1 MISLFNGYIFF
12 GIFIVTLLMGAYY
25 AYRSLLDT
33 KSFMNQYGINVTAL
47 LPARL
52 AGSLI
57 ASITIVGV
65 YILFRENGPEGTWA
79 FFAIN
84 FLQALI
90 FSIFGYLS
98 VNDQEIKELDDV
110 KYTAEAYVV
119 PLILAILNAVL
130 IYGLSD
136 KIYL

>member
-33 KSFMNQYGINVTAL
+33 KSFMAQYGIHVTAM

-57 ASITIVGV
+57 ASITIVGL

-90 FSIFGYLS
+90 FSVFGYLS
-98 VNDQEIKELDDV
+98 VNDEEIKELDGV
-110 KYTAEAYVV
+110 KYTAEGYVV

>member
-1 MISLFNGYIFF
+1 MIDLFNGYIFF
-12 GIFIVTLLMGAYY
+12 GIFIITLLMGAYY

-33 KSFMNQYGINVTAL
+33 KSFMAQYGIHVTAM

-57 ASITIVGV
+57 ASITIVGI

-84 FLQALI
+84 FIQALL

-98 VNDQEIKELDDV
+98 VNDKEIKELEDV
-110 KYTAEAYVV
+110 KYTAEGYVV
-119 PLILAILNAVL
+119 PLVLTILNAIL

-136 KIYL
+136 KIYQ

>member
-1 MISLFNGYIFF
+1 
-12 GIFIVTLLMGAYY
+12 
-25 AYRSLLDT
+25 
-33 KSFMNQYGINVTAL
+33 MNQYGIHVTAL

-84 FLQALI
+84 FLQAFI

-130 IYGLSD
+130 IYVLSD

>member
-1 MISLFNGYIFF
+1 MIDLFNGYIFF
-12 GIFIVTLLMGAYY
+12 GIFIITLLMGAYY

-33 KSFMNQYGINVTAL
+33 KSFMAQYGIHVTAM

-57 ASITIVGV
+57 ASITIVGI

-84 FLQALI
+84 FIQALL

-98 VNDQEIKELDDV
+98 VNDKEIKELDDV
-110 KYTAEAYVV
+110 KYTAEAYIV
-119 PLILAILNAVL
+119 PAILAILNAVL

>member
-1 MISLFNGYIFF
+1 MVDLFNGYIFF
-12 GIFIVTLLMGAYY
+12 GIFIITLLMGAYY

-33 KSFMNQYGINVTAL
+33 KSFMAQYGIHVTAM

-57 ASITIVGV
+57 ASITIVGI

-84 FLQALI
+84 FIQALL

-98 VNDQEIKELDDV
+98 VNDKEIKELDDV
-110 KYTAEAYVV
+110 KYTAEGYIV
-119 PLILAILNAVL
+119 PLILTILNAVL

-136 KIYL
+136 KIYQ

>member
-1 MISLFNGYIFF
+1 MINLFNGYIFF
-12 GIFIVTLLMGAYY
+12 GIFIITLLMGAYY

-33 KSFMNQYGINVTAL
+33 KSFMAQYGIHVTAM

-57 ASITIVGV
+57 ASITIVGI

-84 FLQALI
+84 FIQALL

-98 VNDQEIKELDDV
+98 VNDKEIKELDDV
-110 KYTAEAYVV
+110 KYTAEGYVV
-119 PLILAILNAVL
+119 PLILTILNAIL

-136 KIYL
+136 KIYQ

>member
-1 MISLFNGYIFF
+1 MIDLFNGYIFF
-12 GIFIVTLLMGAYY
+12 GIFIITLLMGAYY

-33 KSFMNQYGINVTAL
+33 KSFMAQYGIHVTAM

-57 ASITIVGV
+57 ASITIVGI

-84 FLQALI
+84 FIQALL

-98 VNDQEIKELDDV
+98 VNDKEIKELDDV
-110 KYTAEAYVV
+110 KYTAEGYVV
-119 PLILAILNAVL
+119 PLILTILNAIL

-136 KIYL
+136 KIYQ

>member
-1 MISLFNGYIFF
+1 MIGLFNGYIFF
-12 GIFIVTLLMGAYY
+12 GIFIVTLLMGTYY
-25 AYRSLLDT
+25 AYRSLFDT
-33 KSFMNQYGINVTAL
+33 KSFMAQYGIHVTAM

-65 YILFRENGPEGTWA
+65 YILFRENGPQGTWA

-84 FLQALI
+84 FFQALI

-98 VNDQEIKELDDV
+98 VNDQDIKDLDDV

>member
-1 MISLFNGYIFF
+1 MIDLFNGYIFF
-12 GIFIVTLLMGAYY
+12 GIFIITLLMGAYY

-33 KSFMNQYGINVTAL
+33 KSFMAQYGIDVTAM

-57 ASITIVGV
+57 ASITIVGI

-84 FLQALI
+84 FIQALL

-98 VNDQEIKELDDV
+98 VNDKEIKELDDV
-110 KYTAEAYVV
+110 KYTAEGYIV
-119 PLILAILNAVL
+119 PLILTILNAVL

-136 KIYL
+136 KIYQ

>member
-1 MISLFNGYIFF
+1 MIDLFNGYIFF
-12 GIFIVTLLMGAYY
+12 GIFIITLLMGAYY

-33 KSFMNQYGINVTAL
+33 KSFMAQYGIHVTAM

-57 ASITIVGV
+57 ASITIVGI

-84 FLQALI
+84 FIQALL

-98 VNDQEIKELDDV
+98 VNDKEIKELDDV
-110 KYTAEAYVV
+110 KYTAEGYIV
-119 PLILAILNAVL
+119 PLILTILNAVL

-136 KIYL
+136 KIYQ

>member
-1 MISLFNGYIFF
+1 
-12 GIFIVTLLMGAYY
+12 MGAYY

-33 KSFMNQYGINVTAL
+33 KSFMAQYGIHVTAM

-57 ASITIVGV
+57 ASITIVGI

-84 FLQALI
+84 FIQALL

-98 VNDQEIKELDDV
+98 VNDKEIKELDDV
-110 KYTAEAYVV
+110 KYTAEGYVV
-119 PLILAILNAVL
+119 PLILTILNAIL

-136 KIYL
+136 KIYR

>member
-1 MISLFNGYIFF
+1 MIDLFNGYIFF
-12 GIFIVTLLMGAYY
+12 GIFIITLLMGAYY

-33 KSFMNQYGINVTAL
+33 KSFMAQYGIHVTAM

-65 YILFRENGPEGTWA
+65 YILFRENGPEGTWT

-84 FLQALI
+84 FIQALL

-98 VNDQEIKELDDV
+98 VNDQDIKELDGV

-119 PLILAILNAVL
+119 PLVLAILNAVL
-130 IYGLSD
+130 IFGLSD

>member
-1 MISLFNGYIFF
+1 MVDLFNGYILL
-12 GIFIVTLLMGAYY
+12 GIFIITLLMGAYY

-33 KSFMNQYGINVTAL
+33 KSFMAQYGIDVTAL

-57 ASITIVGV
+57 ASITIVGL

-79 FFAIN
+79 FFGIN

-98 VNDQEIKELDDV
+98 VIDPEIKDKEDV
-110 KYTAEAYVV
+110 KYTAEAFVV

-136 KIYL
+136 KIFL

>member
-1 MISLFNGYIFF
+1 MIELFNGYIFF
-12 GIFIVTLLMGAYY
+12 GIFIITLLMGAYY

-33 KSFMNQYGINVTAL
+33 KSFMAQYGIDVTAM

-57 ASITIVGV
+57 ASITIVGI

-84 FLQALI
+84 FIQALL

-98 VNDQEIKELDDV
+98 VNDKEIKEINDV
-110 KYTAEAYVV
+110 KYTAEGYVV
-119 PLILAILNAVL
+119 PLILTILNAML

-136 KIYL
+136 KIYQ

>member
-25 AYRSLLDT
+25 AHRSLFDT
-33 KSFMNQYGINVTAL
+33 KSFMNQYGIDVTAM

-65 YILFRENGPEGTWA
+65 YILFRENGPEGTWP

-98 VNDQEIKELDDV
+98 VNDKDIKELDDV

>member
-1 MISLFNGYIFF
+1 MINLFNGYIFF
-12 GIFIVTLLMGAYY
+12 GIFIITLLMGAYY

-33 KSFMNQYGINVTAL
+33 KSFMAQYGIHVTAM

-57 ASITIVGV
+57 ASITIVGI

-84 FLQALI
+84 FIQALL

-98 VNDQEIKELDDV
+98 VNDKEIKELDDV
-110 KYTAEAYVV
+110 KYTAEGYIV
-119 PLILAILNAVL
+119 PLILTILNAVL

-136 KIYL
+136 KIYQ

>member
-12 GIFIVTLLMGAYY
+12 GIFIVTLLMGAFY

-33 KSFMNQYGINVTAL
+33 KSFMAQYGIHVTAL

-98 VNDQEIKELDDV
+98 VNDQDIKELDDV

-130 IYGLSD
+130 LYGLSD

>member
-1 MISLFNGYIFF
+1 MITLFNGLYLF

-33 KSFMNQYGINVTAL
+33 KSFMNQYGIHVTAL

-98 VNDQEIKELDDV
+98 VNDQ
-110 KYTAEAYVV
+110 
-119 PLILAILNAVL
+119 
-130 IYGLSD
+130 D
-136 KIYL
+136 KRIG

>member
-1 MISLFNGYIFF
+1 MIDLFNGYIFF
-12 GIFIVTLLMGAYY
+12 GIFIITLLMGAYY

-33 KSFMNQYGINVTAL
+33 KSFMAQYGIDVTAM

-57 ASITIVGV
+57 ASITIVGI

-84 FLQALI
+84 FIQALL

-98 VNDQEIKELDDV
+98 VNDKEIKEINDV
-110 KYTAEAYVV
+110 KYTAEGYVV
-119 PLILAILNAVL
+119 PLILTILNAVL

-136 KIYL
+136 KIYQ

>member
-1 MISLFNGYIFF
+1 MIDLFNGYIFF
-12 GIFIVTLLMGAYY
+12 GIFIITLLMGGYY

-33 KSFMNQYGINVTAL
+33 KSFMAQYGIHVTAM

-57 ASITIVGV
+57 ASITIVGI
-65 YILFRENGPEGTWA
+65 YILFRENGPEGTWP

-84 FLQALI
+84 FIQALL

-98 VNDQEIKELDDV
+98 VNDQDIKELNDV

-119 PLILAILNAVL
+119 PLILAILNALL

>member
-1 MISLFNGYIFF
+1 MVELFNGYIFF
-12 GIFIVTLLMGAYY
+12 GIFIITLLMGAYY

-33 KSFMNQYGINVTAL
+33 KSFMAQYGIHVTAL

-57 ASITIVGV
+57 ASITIVGL
-65 YILFRENGPEGTWA
+65 YILFRENGPVGTWP

-84 FLQALI
+84 FLQAVI

-98 VNDQEIKELDDV
+98 VNEPEIKELEDV

>member
-1 MISLFNGYIFF
+1 MIDLFNGYIFF
-12 GIFIVTLLMGAYY
+12 GIFIITLLMGAYY

-33 KSFMNQYGINVTAL
+33 KSFMAQYGIHVTAM

-57 ASITIVGV
+57 ASITIVGI

-84 FLQALI
+84 FIQALL

-98 VNDQEIKELDDV
+98 VNDQDIKELDGV

-119 PLILAILNAVL
+119 PLVLAILNAVL
-130 IYGLSD
+130 IFGLSD

>member
-1 MISLFNGYIFF
+1 
-12 GIFIVTLLMGAYY
+12 MGAYY
-25 AYRSLLDT
+25 AYRSLFDT
-33 KSFMNQYGINVTAL
+33 KSFMNQYGIDVTAM

-65 YILFRENGPEGTWA
+65 YILFRENGPEGTWP

-98 VNDQEIKELDDV
+98 VNDQDIKELDDV

>member
-12 GIFIVTLLMGAYY
+12 GIFIITLLMGAYY

-57 ASITIVGV
+57 ASITIVGI

-84 FLQALI
+84 FLQAFI

>member
-1 MISLFNGYIFF
+1 MIELFNGYIFF
-12 GIFIVTLLMGAYY
+12 GIFIITLLMGAYY

-33 KSFMNQYGINVTAL
+33 KSFMAQYGIHVTAM

-57 ASITIVGV
+57 ASITIVGI

-84 FLQALI
+84 FIQALL

-98 VNDQEIKELDDV
+98 VNDKEIKEINDV
-110 KYTAEAYVV
+110 KYTAEGYVV
-119 PLILAILNAVL
+119 PLILTILNAVL

-136 KIYL
+136 KIYQ

>member
-1 MISLFNGYIFF
+1 MIELFNGYIFF
-12 GIFIVTLLMGAYY
+12 GIFIITLLMGAYY

-33 KSFMNQYGINVTAL
+33 KSFMAQYGIHVTAM

-57 ASITIVGV
+57 ASITIVGI

-84 FLQALI
+84 FIQALL

-98 VNDQEIKELDDV
+98 VNDKEIKELDDV
-110 KYTAEAYVV
+110 KYTAEGYIV
-119 PLILAILNAVL
+119 PLILTILNAVL

-136 KIYL
+136 KIYQ

>member
-33 KSFMNQYGINVTAL
+33 KSFMKQYGIHVTAL

-57 ASITIVGV
+57 ASITVVGV

>member
-1 MISLFNGYIFF
+1 MVELFNGYIFF
-12 GIFIVTLLMGAYY
+12 GIFIITLLMGAYS

-33 KSFMNQYGINVTAL
+33 KSFMAQYGIHVTAL

-57 ASITIVGV
+57 ASITIVGL
-65 YILFRENGPEGTWA
+65 YILFRENGPVGTWP

-84 FLQALI
+84 FLQAVI

-98 VNDQEIKELDDV
+98 VNEPEIKELEDV

>member
-1 MISLFNGYIFF
+1 MIDLFNGYIFF
-12 GIFIVTLLMGAYY
+12 GIFIITLLMGAYY

-33 KSFMNQYGINVTAL
+33 KSFMAQYGIHVTAM

-57 ASITIVGV
+57 ASITIVGI

-84 FLQALI
+84 FIQALL

-98 VNDQEIKELDDV
+98 VNDKEIKEINDV
-110 KYTAEAYVV
+110 KYTAEGYVV
-119 PLILAILNAVL
+119 PLILTILNAVL

-136 KIYL
+136 KIYQ

>member
-1 MISLFNGYIFF
+1 MIDLFNGYIFF
-12 GIFIVTLLMGAYY
+12 GIFIITLLMGAYY
-25 AYRSLLDT
+25 AYRSLVDT
-33 KSFMNQYGINVTAL
+33 KSFMAQYGIHVTAM

-57 ASITIVGV
+57 ASITIVGI

-84 FLQALI
+84 FIQALL

-98 VNDQEIKELDDV
+98 VNDKEIKELDDV
-110 KYTAEAYVV
+110 KYTAEAYLV

>member
-1 MISLFNGYIFF
+1 MFF
-12 GIFIVTLLMGAYY
+12 SV
-25 AYRSLLDT
+25 
-33 KSFMNQYGINVTAL
+33 
-47 LPARL
+47 
-52 AGSLI
+52 
-57 ASITIVGV
+57 
-65 YILFRENGPEGTWA
+65 
-79 FFAIN
+79 
-84 FLQALI
+84 
-90 FSIFGYLS
+90 FGYLS

>member
-1 MISLFNGYIFF
+1 MIDLFNGYIFF
-12 GIFIVTLLMGAYY
+12 GIFIITLLMGAYY

-33 KSFMNQYGINVTAL
+33 KSFMAQYGIHVTAM

-57 ASITIVGV
+57 ASITIVGI

-84 FLQALI
+84 FIQALL

-98 VNDQEIKELDDV
+98 VNDKEIKELDDV
-110 KYTAEAYVV
+110 KYTAEGYVV
-119 PLILAILNAVL
+119 PLILTILNAIL

-136 KIYL
+136 KIYR

>member
-12 GIFIVTLLMGAYY
+12 GIFIVTLLMGAFY

-33 KSFMNQYGINVTAL
+33 KSFMAQYGIHVTAL

-98 VNDQEIKELDDV
+98 VNDQDIKELDDV

>member
-12 GIFIVTLLMGAYY
+12 GIFIITLLMGAYY

-33 KSFMNQYGINVTAL
+33 KSFMHQYGIHVTAL

-119 PLILAILNAVL
+119 PLTLAILNAVL

>member
-1 MISLFNGYIFF
+1 MIGLFNGYIFF
-12 GIFIVTLLMGAYY
+12 GIFIITLLMGAYY
-25 AYRSLLDT
+25 AYRSLFDT
-33 KSFMNQYGINVTAL
+33 KSFMAQYGIHLTAM

-57 ASITIVGV
+57 ASITIVGA

-98 VNDQEIKELDDV
+98 VNDKEIKETDDV
-110 KYTAEAYVV
+110 EYTAEAYVV
-119 PLILAILNAVL
+119 PLILAILNAIL

>member
-1 MISLFNGYIFF
+1 MINLFNGYIFF
-12 GIFIVTLLMGAYY
+12 GIFIITLLMGAYY

-33 KSFMNQYGINVTAL
+33 KSFMAQYGIHVTAM

-57 ASITIVGV
+57 ASITIVGI

-84 FLQALI
+84 FIQALL

-98 VNDQEIKELDDV
+98 VNDKEIKELDDV

>member
-1 MISLFNGYIFF
+1 MIDLFNGYIFF
-12 GIFIVTLLMGAYY
+12 GIFIITLLMGAYY

-33 KSFMNQYGINVTAL
+33 KSFMAQYGIHVTAM

-57 ASITIVGV
+57 ASITIVGI
-65 YILFRENGPEGTWA
+65 YILFREKGPEGTWA

-84 FLQALI
+84 FIQALL

-98 VNDQEIKELDDV
+98 VNDKEIKELDNV
-110 KYTAEAYVV
+110 KYTAEGYVV
-119 PLILAILNAVL
+119 PSILTILNAVL

-136 KIYL
+136 KIYQ

>member
-12 GIFIVTLLMGAYY
+12 GIFIITLLMGAYY

-119 PLILAILNAVL
+119 PLILAVLNAVL

>member
-1 MISLFNGYIFF
+1 MIDLFNGYIFF
-12 GIFIVTLLMGAYY
+12 GIFIITLLMGAYY

-33 KSFMNQYGINVTAL
+33 KSFMAQYGIHVTAM

-57 ASITIVGV
+57 ASITIVGI

-84 FLQALI
+84 FIQALL

-98 VNDQEIKELDDV
+98 VNDKEIKELDDV
-110 KYTAEAYVV
+110 KYTAEGYVV
-119 PLILAILNAVL
+119 PLILTILNAVL

-136 KIYL
+136 KIYQ